1 MYLMSGSIVAVA
13 LFMQSAFAFLSPYI
27 SNEMMVNIL
36 FYVKEPYHGS
46 VKLFIEFLELTAR
59 LVNNLSDAPRAQDN
73 LSKLLTALS
82 A

>member
-1 MYLMSGSIVAVA
+1 MIYPPSLLNPYSNLLHNVQSVYSI
-13 LFMQSAFAFLSPYI
+13 
-27 SNEMMVNIL
+27 NICL
-36 FYVKEPYHGS
+36 KGPYHGS

-59 LVNNLSDAPRAQDN
+59 LVNNLSDAPSAQDN

>member
-46 VKLFIEFLELTAR
+46 VKLFIEFLELTFGKMFTE
-59 LVNNLSDAPRAQDN
+59 LF
-73 LSKLLTALS
+73 KITAH
-82 A
+82 